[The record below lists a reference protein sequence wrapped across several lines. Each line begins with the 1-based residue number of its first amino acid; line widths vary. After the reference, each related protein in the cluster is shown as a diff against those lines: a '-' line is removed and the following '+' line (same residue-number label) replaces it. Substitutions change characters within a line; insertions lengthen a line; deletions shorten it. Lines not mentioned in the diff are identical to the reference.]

1 MSIASL
7 GFPLYRISSDRH
19 RAEVR
24 RAVNDEFL
32 SLVAGRY
39 EQYLSQGGYWMFGL
53 GGDDYVCMGGWV

>member
-1 MSIASL
+1 MYKFLI
-7 GFPLYRISSDRH
+7 RISSDRH

-39 EQYLSQGGYWMFGL
+39 
-53 GGDDYVCMGGWV
+53 DDAVPTGFSWG